1 MPWSW
6 KDFEVLPP
14 WLLAGASRCVW
25 TVVPWWKEIMGPYL
39 FLRIA
44 VLQIERWGLMCQTL
58 LLRSLNFIILGPT
71 RDRDQLWICNLVHC
85 QH

>member
-1 MPWSW
+1 
-6 KDFEVLPP
+6 
-14 WLLAGASRCVW
+14 
-25 TVVPWWKEIMGPYL
+25 MGPYL